1 MTNEELVIQYQ
12 NGCVEALDQLYD
24 QTKGLVKFFANKYV
38 KSAGT
43 ILSFEDL
50 EQIAW
55 IKLIEVA
62 KSYSPNDDPDG
73 KSEFASYVG
82 KAINYAMINATYLSH
97 NRTHKRHDRGEYVN
111 VNSMSE
117 VIPGTDSVTYGE
129 SIADETSDF
138 LHPDNPYL
146 KIEEEL
152 YLEELRDDLFSL
164 LDQVLDNDFS
174 ATLIVEYYG
183 LNCDPINQ
191 YELADKYNV
200 GKSRIQHLISE
211 GIRTIRRSDEGRS
224 FMRKY
229 QVEYTE
235 MVIQKKESFNEF
247 QSPDKLIMKMEI
259 IDDLLDNIMSKCGVS
274 EE

>member
-12 NGCVEALDQLYD
+12 SGYKLALDELIEQH
-24 QTKGLVKFFANKYV
+24 KNLVKFFANKYKNYCPGV
-38 KSAGT
+38 IDFNDLQQEGWIAFIEAASKFNIREDDVNKFSSFAGVLISRR
-43 ILSFEDL
+43 ILDVITSNRSRTH
-50 EQIAW
+50 
-55 IKLIEVA
+55 
-62 KSYSPNDDPDG
+62 KSYSRG
-73 KSEFASYVG
+73 KDVSVG
-82 KAINYAMINATYLSH
+82 SLNEIV
-97 NRTHKRHDRGEYVN
+97 E
-111 VNSMSE
+111 
-117 VIPGTDSVTYGE
+117 GTDGATLMDA
-129 SIADETSDF
+129 IPDETSEF
-138 LHPDNPYL
+138 LHPDNPFL

-183 LNCDPINQ
+183 LNGDPINQ
-191 YELADKYNV
+191 YELADKYNM
-200 GKSRIQHLISE
+200 GKSRIQYLISE
-211 GIRTIRRSDEGRS
+211 GIRTIRRSEEGKA